1 MMGIGNIEGYQPD
14 QPIAFSHKIH
24 AGDNGMDCN
33 YCHSSARSSKMAG
46 VPSANVCM
54 NCHASIKGADP
65 EAKEEIGKIWNAFGL
80 DINEDESKKLI
91 EDIKNKNYSLPTF
104 IKCDLLNIK
113 ELQKT
118 IADIISNKGPID
130 ILINN
135 AANDTRHK
143 IDDVTEEYWNERINV
158 NLRHFFFTVQSV
170 KKSMIDNGGG
180 AIINMGSTS
189 WMVGQGGMAA
199 YTAAKSGV
207 VGLSRSFARDL
218 GEFNIRVNSVVPGW
232 VMTQRQIDLW
242 LNDESEKELMKRQCL
257 KEKLMPHEL
266 AQAVLFFS
274 SEQSSGCTN
283 QSYIVDKGWL

>member
-1 MMGIGNIEGYQPD
+1 
-14 QPIAFSHKIH
+14 
-24 AGDNGMDCN
+24 
-33 YCHSSARSSKMAG
+33 
-46 VPSANVCM
+46 
-54 NCHASIKGADP
+54 
-65 EAKEEIGKIWNAFGL
+65 
-80 DINEDESKKLI
+80 NEDESKKLI